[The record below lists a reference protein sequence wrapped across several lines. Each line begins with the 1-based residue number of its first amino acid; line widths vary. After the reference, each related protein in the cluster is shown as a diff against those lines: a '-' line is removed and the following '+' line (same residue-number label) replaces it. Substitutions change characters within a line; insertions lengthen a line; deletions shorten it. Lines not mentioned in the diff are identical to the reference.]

1 MAQPFTNETV
11 ASLKEEIA
19 QLKGRIAQLEQQIAD
34 IQEKCQHAFYE
45 TPIMRK
51 CVKCGYTE
59 SMYY

>member
-11 ASLKEEIA
+11 AALKEEISH
-19 QLKGRIAQLEQQIAD
+19 LKARIAQLEQQLAD
-34 IQEKCQHAFYE
+34 IQAKCQHIFSE

>member
-11 ASLKEEIA
+11 AALKAEISR
-19 QLKGRIAQLEQQIAD
+19 LKGRIAQLEQQLAG
-34 IQEKCQHAFYE
+34 IQEKCQHTFFE

-59 SMYY
+59 SVYY